1 MFKIPSLT
9 NRVLSPHDVNVV
21 YRPGHCGQSGDI
33 SDGDDSGD
41 GVAMCVD
48 SLSPVSDVPGLIV
61 SPRITLSLVIIMG
74 TGLITPDHHPTRIT
88 NDRIMHVFG
97 LINTKPTIKRTLNRK
112 FMSLFIIYRLSN
124 ELISNLE
131 FI

>member
-1 MFKIPSLT
+1 
-9 NRVLSPHDVNVV
+9 
-21 YRPGHCGQSGDI
+21 
-33 SDGDDSGD
+33 
-41 GVAMCVD
+41 MCVD
-48 SLSPVSDVPGLIV
+48 RLSPVPDVPGLIV

-131 FI
+131 VISYLNKSLRMLFFPNKN

>member
-1 MFKIPSLT
+1 MLHRLQIEG
-9 NRVLSPHDVNVV
+9 LSRHDVNVV
-21 YRPGHCGQSGDI
+21 YRPEHCGQSGDI

-48 SLSPVSDVPGLIV
+48 SLSPVPDVPALIV

-88 NDRIMHVFG
+88 IH
-97 LINTKPTIKRTLNRK
+97 
-112 FMSLFIIYRLSN
+112 
-124 ELISNLE
+124 
-131 FI
+131 